1 MGLYIDI
8 HVLQTVPP
16 SCVNRDDTGSPK
28 TARYGGVT
36 RARVSSQAWKRA
48 VRLMFG
54 ELLEKSQ
61 IGVRT
66 KGIVGLVA
74 REIDS
79 ELSEDARKRANV
91 LLRAAGLTIKGEKNG
106 TDSLF
111 FMSID
116 QAKALAQYADSISS
130 TALDMVAVLEQ
141 EKSSKKDRDKAEKAL
156 NDELK
161 ALKTADQQPLKKVC
175 QEALKSTPSVDMAL
189 FGRMVADDP
198 SLNFCA
204 ACQVAHAIST
214 HAVQNEFDYFTAVDD
229 CAPEDNAGAGHLGT
243 VEFNSATLYR
253 YATVNAQALKEY
265 LKDDTPQAVRAFV
278 EAFVRSMPTGKQ
290 NTFANRT
297 IPDLVVVILREDQ
310 PVNLCGAFEKPIA
323 AQEGEGYG
331 YVEASKKALHDYAK
345 KVQDYVEKPVAELSV
360 GNAPEGKATLTQVL
374 DKLEAEVRERLGAK

>member
-48 VRLMFG
+48 VRLMFQD
-54 ELLEKSQ
+54 LLSVDQ
-61 IGVRT
+61 VGVRT
-66 KGIVGLVA
+66 KKVVA
-74 REIDS
+74 MVAKEINPNGPS
-79 ELSEDARKRANV
+79 PETLELADKLLKAAN
-91 LLRAAGLTIKGEKNG
+91 LKIKDTEKG
-106 TDSLF
+106 TGALF
-111 FMSID
+111 FMSPG
-116 QAKALAQYADSISS
+116 QAKALAQVDPSLKEA
-130 TALDMVAVLEQ
+130 
-141 EKSSKKDRDKAEKAL
+141 
-156 NDELK
+156 ELK
-161 ALKTADQQPLKKVC
+161 KKC
-175 QEALKSTPSVDMAL
+175 QEALMKAPSVDLAL
-189 FGRMVADDP
+189 FGRMVADDS
-198 SLNFCA
+198 SLNFEA

-310 PVNLCGAFEKPIA
+310 PVNFCSAFEKPVA
-323 AQEGEGYG
+323 AKEEEGYG
-331 YVEASKKALHDYAK
+331 YVEASKKAFYDYAEQVK
-345 KVQDYVEKPVAELSV
+345 DYVAVPVKTLTV
-360 GNAPEGKATLTQVL
+360 GSDDTCTLTQLL
-374 DKLEAEVRERLGAK
+374 DKLEAEVKERLGAK